1 MQTGG
6 SVSSSRRRNFKA
18 NFAIDRFFEEQ
29 DDQWHLESSASECS
43 QCDNTGISRDGSW
56 LHFQRLGT
64 STVASNGS
72 HKAVPILSFEDLPA
86 LTDSSDSE
94 NFVSAR
100 LVVDEQA
107 FDSHTPFLIKS
118 ETDRPLVFI
127 NDHRYHKT
135 LEQDGS
141 GSRVASIY

>member
-6 SVSSSRRRNFKA
+6 SISSSRRRIFDA
-18 NFAIDRFFEEQ
+18 NIAVDRFFEER
-29 DDQWHLESSASECS
+29 DDHWHLESSASECS
-43 QCDNTGISRDGSW
+43 QCDNTGISKDGSW

-64 STVASNGS
+64 STVASNRS

-94 NFVSAR
+94 TFVSAR

-107 FDSHTPFLIKS
+107 FDSHTPFLIES

-127 NDHRYHKT
+127 NDHRYYEI
-135 LEQDGS
+135 LG
-141 GSRVASIY
+141 